1 MFSQISLTPDLLQ
14 KFWEKGAAYVLLF
27 TVYINRTAKKNPNTR
42 DLALLNFFSNH
53 DRISPTTTNTI
64 SNRKVM
70 IMKRNVNKKFSE
82 LTI

>member
-14 KFWEKGAAYVLLF
+14 KFGEKGAAYVLLF
-27 TVYINRTAKKNPNTR
+27 TVYINRTAKKNPNTW
-42 DLALLNFFSNH
+42 DLALLTFFSNH